1 MNAHKGAESKGAELN
16 TCPGKSPMDRHFCL
30 KYSTSLQAMIMLS
43 VGGNG
48 AEI

>member
-1 MNAHKGAESKGAELN
+1 MQDKGADSCSVELN
-16 TCPGKSPMDRHFCL
+16 TCPGKSPMDRHLL